1 MYSYM
6 KGELVEILDDTI
18 VLEVNDIGYQIHIPA
33 SMIDNFT
40 GTGQSV
46 KIYTYLLVKEDAM
59 KL

>member
-40 GTGQSV
+40 GQGSQ
-46 KIYTYLLVKEDAM
+46 
-59 KL
+59 